1 MSFEPHYYDDMSE
14 KDDEAKTSLRGTL
27 AAFGAYGIWGFFP
40 LYWKQLSSVESL
52 QILFHRIFWAAI
64 FCLVLLAAKG
74 RLAEI
79 KALMKDR
86 RRFALVLVTSVI
98 VTCNWYLYIWAVNS
112 GRVMQSALGYYIN
125 PLLSVVMGML
135 FFHEKADRWIRLA
148 VLVATAGIVGAAI
161 AYRSLP
167 WVSLLLGL
175 TFATYGALKKRLA
188 LDPLLGLTVET
199 LAISPIAIV
208 FLLLRHAT
216 GTGAFWSGGAAVT
229 ILLTLAGVVT
239 AIPLLG
245 FAIAANS
252 ISLQRMGFIQYVS
265 PTLQLFIGLVIY
277 GEKPSPALI
286 VAFVGVIL
294 AVFIYIFSRRRSE
307 KVTALSR

>member
-1 MSFEPHYYDDMSE
+1 MSFKPHYYDDMSE
-14 KDDEAKTSLRGTL
+14 KDDEAKSSLRGTL

-167 WVSLLLGL
+167 WMSLLLGL

-208 FLLLRHAT
+208 FLLLRHAA

-229 ILLTLAGVVT
+229 ILLTLAGIVT

-307 KVTALSR
+307 KVTALNR